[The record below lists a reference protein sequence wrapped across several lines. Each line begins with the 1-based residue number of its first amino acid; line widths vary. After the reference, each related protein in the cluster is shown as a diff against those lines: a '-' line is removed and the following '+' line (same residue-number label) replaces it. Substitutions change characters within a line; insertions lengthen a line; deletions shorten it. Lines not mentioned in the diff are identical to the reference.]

1 MVLSD
6 FLLFSSS
13 CPLIFQSDH
22 FGLSR
27 DRSFRLANAPSK
39 AAVSSTGL
47 PVLLSLV
54 LGFSPI
60 KNARRQPSVLN
71 KSRWSSEVITGSI
84 NRSPSE
90 LSNPR
95 VQLRRTRQEGDR
107 RRCAANRERRYRKA
121 RGSGQPIR
129 RQALQQYHG

>member
-95 VQLRRTRQEGDR
+95 VPLRRTRQEGDR

>member
-90 LSNPR
+90 LSRKLIDKKKHPGLTG
-95 VQLRRTRQEGDR
+95 VLRNELLHLLPAQ
-107 RRCAANRERRYRKA
+107 
-121 RGSGQPIR
+121 
-129 RQALQQYHG
+129 